1 MNSISKAGYQ
11 QCTRCIMDNKSDD
24 KIVFDKEGFCN
35 YCSYALEIQ
44 HKVYFPNEIGEQK
57 LQELISRLKEE
68 NKGHKYDCLMGV
80 SGGLDSSY
88 LAYLG
93 SVKWGLRIL
102 AVHVDDGFD
111 TEVSKRNIERI
122 ANFPNLEM
130 KIVKPDTEQFNEL
143 TKAYMRAGVP
153 NLAVPQ
159 DNVLFAS
166 VYKFMKENKLRS
178 FVSGANFALES
189 ILQVGNTHT
198 PYDLRNLKYIHK
210 KFGKGPLNKLA
221 LISAFHKDIDAY
233 LLKIETP
240 RPLDFVDY
248 NRDRA
253 MQALMDYCGFE
264 YYGGKHLENDLT
276 KFVQQYWF
284 YHKFGVDKRTS
295 HLSSMIASGQMT
307 REEAQRQYEL
317 PLYDEVDM
325 QETIQRVLDKLG
337 MSREEFDQIMSQ
349 PGKQHKDYPT
359 SLYLKAYP
367 LMAKVIKK
375 LIGRN

>member
-1 MNSISKAGYQ
+1 MDKSYQ

-24 KIVFDKEGFCN
+24 LIRFDKEGYCN
-35 YCSYALEIQ
+35 YCTYALQIKD
-44 HKVYFPNEIGEQK
+44 KVYFPNKEGERK
-57 LQELISRLKEE
+57 LNALIERLKSE
-68 NKGHKYDCLMGV
+68 NKDHKYDCLMGI

-111 TEVSKRNIERI
+111 TETSKRNIERI
-122 ANFPNLEM
+122 ANFPNLDI
-130 KIVKPDTEQFNEL
+130 KIVKPDPEQFNEL

-159 DNVLFAS
+159 DNVLFAG

-178 FVSGANFALES
+178 FVSGSNFALEC
-189 ILQVGNTHT
+189 ILQAGNTHT
-198 PYDLRNLKYIHK
+198 AYDVKNLKYIHK
-210 KFGKGPLNKLA
+210 KFGQGRLDKLTF
-221 LISAFHKDIDAY
+221 ISALKKDIDAY

-240 RPLDFVDY
+240 RPLDFIDY

-253 MQALMDYCGFE
+253 MQELVDYCGFE
-264 YYGGKHLENDLT
+264 YYGSKHLENDLT

-295 HLSSMIASGQMT
+295 HLSSMIVSGQMT
-307 REEAQRQYEL
+307 REEAQRQYEA
-317 PLYDEVDM
+317 PLYNEADM
-325 QETIQRVLDKLG
+325 QGTVSRVLGTLG
-337 MSREEFDQIMSQ
+337 MKQDEFLKIMKDK
-349 PGKQHKDYPT
+349 GKQHSEYPT
-359 SLYLKAYP
+359 SFYLKAYP
-367 LMAKVIKK
+367 YMARVIKK
-375 LIGRN
+375 VIVKR

>member
-24 KIVFDKEGFCN
+24 KIVFDKDGFCN

-44 HKVYFPNEIGEQK
+44 DKVYFPNKLGEQK
-57 LQELISRLKEE
+57 LQELIARLKEE
-68 NKGHKYDCLMGV
+68 NKGHKYDCLMGI

-122 ANFPNLEM
+122 ANFPNLDM

-159 DNVLFAS
+159 DNVLFAA
-166 VYKFMKENKLRS
+166 VYEFMKKNKLRS
-178 FVSGANFALES
+178 FVSGSNYALEC
-189 ILQVGNTHT
+189 ILQAGNTYT
-198 PYDLRNLKYIHK
+198 AYDLTNLKYIHK
-210 KFGKGPLNKLA
+210 NFGKGSLNKLT
-221 LISAFHKDIDAY
+221 LLSAFKKDIDAY
-233 LLKIETP
+233 LLKVETP
-240 RPLDFVDY
+240 TPLNLIDY

-307 REEAQRQYEL
+307 REEAQRQYQL
-317 PLYDEVDM
+317 PLYDEADM
-325 QETIQRVLDKLG
+325 QATITRVLEKLG
-337 MSREEFDQIMSQ
+337 MSREEFDKIMAQ
-349 PGKQHKDYPT
+349 KGKQHIDY
-359 SLYLKAYP
+359 KASIYTKIRP
-367 LMAKVIKK
+367 FFVRRIKK
-375 LIGRN
+375 LIGV